1 MSATGNGAVRQY
13 THSLGILFAEESNR
27 GLTHP
32 FFASVLNA
40 FKIAAEAQGYDVC
53 FINRNI
59 GSDVMTYLEVCQYR
73 NLDGVCIACIDYSDP
88 QVLELVRS
96 GIPCV
101 TVDHLFKN
109 IPAVLSD
116 NETGVKRLV
125 EYAISK
131 GHTRIAFMHGHNN
144 SVVTQTRIKQFCQ
157 TMRFYNLPV
166 PDDYVCSGL
175 YADVGT
181 TRKLFGEL
189 LSLPERPSCILL
201 PDDVCYFGAQ
211 EATRELGLRIP
222 EDVSVAGYDG
232 ISLTQEIQPRL
243 TTIRQNSDGLGK
255 EAAARLI
262 GMIEKPK
269 KSLCLPAFLPVELL
283 TGDTVGSPA

>member
-1 MSATGNGAVRQY
+1 MSATMEKAVRQH

-40 FKIAAEAQGYDVC
+40 FKIAVEARGYDVC

-59 GSDVMTYLEVCQYR
+59 GTDAFTYLEYCRYR

-88 QVLELVRS
+88 QVAELVKS

-116 NETGVKRLV
+116 NENGVKKLV
-125 EYAISK
+125 EYAISM
-131 GHTRIAFMHGHNN
+131 GHKRIAFIHGHNN
-144 SVVTQTRIKQFCQ
+144 SVVTQTRIKQFSQ
-157 TMRFYNLPV
+157 TMQFYKLSV
-166 PDDYVCSGL
+166 PDDYIRSGL
-175 YADVGT
+175 YADIGT
-181 TRKLFGEL
+181 TRKLVGEL
-189 LSLPERPSCILL
+189 LSLPEKPTCILL

-211 EATRELGLRIP
+211 EAAREMGMRIP

-232 ISLTQEIQPRL
+232 ISLTQEIRPCL

-262 GMIEKPK
+262 GMIESPK
-269 KSLCLPAFLPVELL
+269 KALCLPVFLPVELL
-283 TGDTVGSPA
+283 RGDTVSSPV